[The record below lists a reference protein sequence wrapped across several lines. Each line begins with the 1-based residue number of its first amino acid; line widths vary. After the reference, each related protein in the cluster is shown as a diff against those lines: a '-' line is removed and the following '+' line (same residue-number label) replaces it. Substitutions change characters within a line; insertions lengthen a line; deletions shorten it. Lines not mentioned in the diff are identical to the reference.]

1 MKSNVVLPPPGHFVK
16 NDEYSRKRWRPIQHR
31 VNEFW
36 VRCRKVFLWSLQP
49 IHKWNEKHRKFQN
62 GDIVLLKKD
71 ANRNQWPMAKVVGIN
86 SDTASFA
93 WSVKSL
99 IGKTRNDGE
108 RILER
113 PIHKIILLKES
124 KIWFPDKMPSD
135 WHLEGSQCCSR
146 YYVGESV

>member
-36 VRCRKVFLWSLQP
+36 VRCRKGFLWSLQP

-86 SDTASFA
+86 SDPEDFVR
-93 WSVKSL
+93 SVKLL
-99 IGKTRNDGE
+99 IEKTQNDG
-108 RILER
+108 
-113 PIHKIILLKES
+113 K
-124 KIWFPDKMPSD
+124 
-135 WHLEGSQCCSR
+135 
-146 YYVGESV
+146 

>member
-1 MKSNVVLPPPGHFVK
+1 MKSKVVLPPPGHFVK

-36 VRCRKVFLWSLQP
+36 VRWRKVFLWSLQP

-86 SDTASFA
+86 SDPE
-93 WSVKSL
+93 VL
-99 IGKTRNDGE
+99 
-108 RILER
+108 LEV
-113 PIHKIILLKES
+113 IS
-124 KIWFPDKMPSD
+124 
-135 WHLEGSQCCSR
+135 
-146 YYVGESV
+146 Y

>member
-86 SDTASFA
+86 SDTEGFVRN
-93 WSVKSL
+93 VKL
-99 IGKTRNDGE
+99 LTGKTLNDGE
-108 RILER
+108 QILKH
-113 PIHKIILLKES
+113 PVHQIILLKES
-124 KIWFPDKMPSD
+124 EI
-135 WHLEGSQCCSR
+135 
-146 YYVGESV
+146 